1 MHRSINLTTH
11 LNSQLPIHLL
21 ELMKYLKI
29 IKFWSNYKNNCYTK
43 SYTYMEFYMDRNSFL
58 RFFGLYI
65 YLSRF
70 EKVEN
75 ERKDLRTKLKPCI
88 VYTFLS
94 TDLPIF
100 LSTDYLSFYLPN
112 YLSFYL
118 PITYLSIYRIT
129 YLSIYRIIYLS
140 IYRIIHLSS

>member
-1 MHRSINLTTH
+1 
-11 LNSQLPIHLL
+11 
-21 ELMKYLKI
+21 
-29 IKFWSNYKNNCYTK
+29 
-43 SYTYMEFYMDRNSFL
+43 MEFYMDRNSFL

-140 IYRIIHLSS
+140 IYRIIHLSSQLIDYLSINLLSIYLSIYLGWRRLRRRERNLRTKLKRLKQG